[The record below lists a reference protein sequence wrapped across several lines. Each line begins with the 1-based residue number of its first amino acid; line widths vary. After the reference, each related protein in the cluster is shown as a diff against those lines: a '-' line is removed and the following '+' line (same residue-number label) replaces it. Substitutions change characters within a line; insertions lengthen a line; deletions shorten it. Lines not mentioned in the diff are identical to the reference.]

1 MKLSK
6 EQNKIVTAEEDKI
19 IVLAAAASGKTRTAI
34 ERIKYLIDKG
44 VNPEKM
50 VIITFTNMAAEVLL
64 ERLGNVNGIFVGTI
78 HSYGNYLLRTIGVD
92 TSELI
97 EREDFDGIFPLV
109 KKHPECIKEV
119 DYLIMDESHDS
130 SENQFSFVLD
140 MIKPKAFM
148 FFGDLRQT
156 IYSWRDAKPEILVD
170 LMNMSDVTTYKLKEN
185 YRNSTKILDFAKR
198 MINPLG
204 YEYYDDSI
212 PMRFQEGTVINI
224 EYDEYK
230 IMNLIKKDG
239 QYKDWFVLTRSNSQL
254 EYLGSLFEK
263 NGIPYNTFKQ
273 GNLSLEELKEQLEED
288 KVVLLTS
295 HSSKGLERKK
305 VVVIGNT
312 TWSEEE
318 RRLSYVSATRA
329 MDLLVW
335 CTPKKKK
342 KTYTYDW
349 E

>member
-6 EQNKIVTAEEDKI
+6 EQEKIVKAEEDKI
-19 IVLAAAASGKTRTAI
+19 VVLAAAASGKTRTAI
-34 ERIKYLIDKG
+34 ERIKYLIEKG
-44 VNPEKM
+44 MPPEKI
-50 VIITFTNMAAEVLL
+50 VVITFTNMAAEVLL
-64 ERLGNVNGIFVGTI
+64 ERLGNVEGIFIGTI
-78 HSYGNYLLRTIGVD
+78 HSYGNYLLRTVGVD
-92 TSELI
+92 TTSLI
-97 EREDFDGIFPLV
+97 EKEDFDGIFPLV

-148 FFGDLRQT
+148 FFADLRQT

-170 LMNMSDVTTYKLKEN
+170 LMEMEEVTTYKLREN
-185 YRNSTKILDFAKR
+185 YRNSINILNFAKGL
-198 MINPLG
+198 ISPLG
-204 YEYYDDSI
+204 YDYKDDSI
-212 PMRFQEGTVINI
+212 PMRLQEGSVVNI

-230 IMNLIKKDG
+230 IIDFIKRDG
-239 QYKDWFVLTRSNSQL
+239 NFKDWFVLTRSNSQL
-254 EYLGSLFEK
+254 ENLKLLFEK
-263 NGIPYNTFKQ
+263 KGIPCNTFKQ

-305 VVVIGNT
+305 VIVVGNT
-312 TWSEEE
+312 QWSEEE

-329 MDLLVW
+329 MDLLIW
-335 CTPKKKK
+335 CTPKRKKK
-342 KTYTYDW
+342 IYTYSW

>member
-6 EQNKIVTAEEDKI
+6 EQEKIVKAKEDKI
-19 IVLAAAASGKTRTAI
+19 VVLAAAASGKTRTAI
-34 ERIKYLIDKG
+34 ERIKYLIDNG
-44 VNPEKM
+44 MNPEKI
-50 VIITFTNMAAEVLL
+50 VVITFTNMAAEVLL
-64 ERLGNVNGIFVGTI
+64 ERLGNVPGIFVGTI

-97 EREDFDGIFPLV
+97 EKEDFDGIFPLV

-119 DYLIMDESHDS
+119 EYLIMDESHDS

-140 MIKPKAFM
+140 MIKPKGFM

-170 LMNMSDVTTYKLKEN
+170 LMELPEVTTYKLKEN
-185 YRNSTKILDFAKR
+185 YRNSIKILDFAKR
-198 MINPLG
+198 LINPLG
-204 YEYYDDSI
+204 FEYRDDSI
-212 PMRFQEGTVINI
+212 PMRLQDGTVVNIDYDEDRIINI
-224 EYDEYK
+224 
-230 IMNLIKKDG
+230 LKKDG
-239 QYKDWFVLTRSNSQL
+239 NFKDWFVLTRSNGQI
-254 EYLGSLFEK
+254 ERLGSLFEK

-273 GNLSLEELKEQLEED
+273 GNLTLEELKEQLEEN

-305 VVVIGNT
+305 VIVIGNT
-312 TWSEEE
+312 VWSEEE

-329 MDLLVW
+329 MDLLIW
-335 CTPKKKK
+335 CSPAKKK
-342 KTYTYDW
+342 KTYTYNW